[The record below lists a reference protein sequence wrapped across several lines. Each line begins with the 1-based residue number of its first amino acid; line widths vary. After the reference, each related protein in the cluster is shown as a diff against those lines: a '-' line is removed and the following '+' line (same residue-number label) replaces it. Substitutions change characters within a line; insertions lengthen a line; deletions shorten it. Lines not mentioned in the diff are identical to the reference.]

1 MMIVVF
7 RANHPQSSHS
17 DGETVRV
24 ENGSSGTRA
33 VHAVGAVRAMPGNRA
48 TAGEP
53 CDARWTGPRRA
64 KQAAAGGPVHADR
77 TGRWADRPPGGADHT
92 GRARCAATPAGTDA
106 PAAGLFGG
114 ASFGQARNAWAA
126 PGRLQGRAASVWA

>member
-1 MMIVVF
+1 F
-7 RANHPQSSHS
+7 FHCTRDYLACLLFPTRRSS
-17 DGETVRV
+17 DL
-24 ENGSSGTRA
+24 
-33 VHAVGAVRAMPGNRA
+33 AVGAVRAMPGNRA
-48 TAGEP
+48 TAVEP

-126 PGRLQGRAASVWA
+126 PGRLQGRAASVWAYHSGRVDLRP

>member
-17 DGETVRV
+17 DGETVRA
-24 ENGSSGTRA
+24 ENGSMRNTWGTSGRW
-33 VHAVGAVRAMPGNRA
+33 VRAMPGNRA

-53 CDARWTGPRRA
+53 CDARWRGPRRA

-114 ASFGQARNAWAA
+114 ASFGQA
-126 PGRLQGRAASVWA
+126 